1 MADDLMSRPDRE
13 PVRSERGF
21 SELTNQS
28 KWSAGMIVPTGR
40 GEPYRP
46 RHGSL
51 TRTSAR
57 PVEMAPLTG
66 RQVEF
71 ALFAPHVP
79 SVALMGSWSRSPLPL
94 RRDAGGTWRRTV
106 LLPEGRHRYRFR
118 LPSRSHFL
126 EGQIVDV
133 TDPFARLVDEANG
146 DVGIIV
152 IAGGRDVTTAYDW
165 RHDDEQLPQDD
176 ELILYELHVG
186 EFGVKD
192 GRLGTFETVIGRLD
206 YLRDL
211 GINAVEL
218 MPVAAFPTDRSWGYN
233 VRHACAVEN
242 AYGTPQDLKRLVDEC
257 HARRMRVILD
267 VVFNHTEVESPL
279 TKIDFDYW
287 FRESRADEL
296 YFGPKLDFEHVDDT
310 ITIDGRSVMPAHKY
324 GLQVAAYWL
333 REYHLDGYR
342 LDATFVLDNF
352 DFVAALR
359 RQSKELAS
367 GKPFYVVAEHLPED
381 PLIAGPDGPA
391 DGAWHQRF
399 EHAVVEALVSHGR
412 NASELLS
419 VLQPR
424 NDGYV
429 SPARVV
435 NYVESHDEPT
445 LMQRLTE
452 AGITGE
458 AAFRKS
464 KLAATLLF
472 TVVGNPMLYQGQEFG
487 GSRPR
492 DLEIRP
498 LQWAFLNADYGLHL
512 KEHHAFLA
520 RLRRD
525 SPALQSDHFA
535 ACHNRNGVIAY
546 RRGCGEAEVIVVANL
561 RDDDRT
567 ATVAFPSGA
576 WREATFDY
584 QIDAWDG
591 RLRDSFPASS
601 AKIYRRS

>member
-1 MADDLMSRPDRE
+1 
-13 PVRSERGF
+13 
-21 SELTNQS
+21 
-28 KWSAGMIVPTGR
+28 MIAPAEHGKT
-40 GEPYRP
+40 YRP
-46 RHGSL
+46 RHGSRA
-51 TRTSAR
+51 RTTDN
-57 PVEMAPLTG
+57 PVQIASTAG
-66 RQVEF
+66 RHVEF
-71 ALFAPHVP
+71 ALFAPHVA
-79 SVALMGSWSRSPLPL
+79 SVALVGSWSRTPLPL
-94 RRDAGGTWRRTV
+94 QRDDGGTWRRKV
-106 LLPEGRHRYRFR
+106 LLPEGRHQYRFR
-118 LPSRSHFL
+118 LPSLSHFL
-126 EGQIVDV
+126 NGQTVDV

-146 DVGIIV
+146 DVGTIV
-152 IAGGRDVTTAYDW
+152 IAGGRDVTTAYNW
-165 RHDDEQLPQDD
+165 RHDDEPLPQDD
-176 ELILYELHVG
+176 ELILYELHIG

-192 GRLGTFETVIGRLD
+192 GVLGTFSTVIERLD

-211 GINAVEL
+211 GVNAVEL
-218 MPVAAFPTDRSWGYN
+218 MPVAAFPMDRSWGYN

-267 VVFNHTEVESPL
+267 VVFNHTEGESPL
-279 TKIDFDYW
+279 TKIDFGYW
-287 FRESRADEL
+287 FRESRKDEL

-310 ITIDGRSVMPAHKY
+310 IRIDGQTVMPARKY
-324 GLQVAAYWL
+324 GLDVAAYWL

-399 EHAVVEALVSHGR
+399 EHAVVEALISHGR
-412 NASELLS
+412 NAADLLS

-445 LMQRLTE
+445 LMQRLAE
-452 AGITGE
+452 AGISGE

-472 TVVGNPMLYQGQEFG
+472 TAVGNPMLYQGQEFG

-498 LQWAFLNADYGLHL
+498 LQWAYLEADYGLHL

-520 RLRRD
+520 LLRRA
-525 SPALQSDHFA
+525 SPALRGDQFA
-535 ACHNRNGVIAY
+535 ICHNRYGVIAY
-546 RRGCGEAEVIVVANL
+546 RRGSGETEVIVVANL
-561 RDDDRT
+561 RDVNRS
-567 ATVAFPSGA
+567 AAIPFPCGA
-576 WREATFDY
+576 WQEVTFDY
-584 QIDAWDG
+584 RIDARDG
-591 RLRDSFPASS
+591 RLRDTFPASS
-601 AKIYRRS
+601 AKIYVRLDQGR